1 MIKLTNDGKRNFHL
15 LNLTDPQ
22 LRIED
27 WEDGSKIGS
36 VFKKTVETLVE
47 RTTPDLITV
56 SGDLSYADD
65 FESYKKFAEYFD
77 YLKINL
83 DY

>member
-1 MIKLTNDGKRNFHL
+1 MIRIIHKSEKDFRL

-22 LRIED
+22 LKTEEWD
-27 WEDGSKIGS
+27 ENNQIGK

-47 RTTPDLITV
+47 RVSPDLITV

-65 FESYKKFAEYFD
+65 FESYKNFADYFESPPEI
-77 YLKINL
+77 IN
-83 DY
+83 